1 MKNHRFLKSFVAAA
15 IAIVVTFASV
25 VPSYAVGGAVASALL
40 ESIASELIRK
50 CLTPDGVDSDEAS
63 YEQNIQY
70 LNTIWLTSLDQRR
83 EVDYSTLSSVYA
95 QLLMQGVPCEIQS
108 SRGAAQ
114 GYYIRGTG
122 NMPVY
127 NGNGRYDIKGKY
139 FSDGNGSIFYAQL
152 PDNGKEPG
160 SSTVP
165 STNAP
170 TTTPST
176 TEAGNGANGTYI
188 PTHSAASNDTGLLR
202 QIAQYTH
209 EIWFWADLINDNLRD
224 VRRYLFMVYS
234 NVGRFVDGMNNI
246 TKGIYRQID
255 LLSGYLPRL
264 DDIYNRLFQIQSAAW
279 ASVDVENRLLYSLE
293 DLASNIS
300 GVIVDGAVKVTSSPD
315 PAVAEA
321 ITGIQNT
328 LTSVISNGKVLVDNS
343 DVVSA
348 IQSIPAFDDTE
359 LLDRV
364 GTIVEQIDT
373 LSRKIDLNYFP
384 NMYGK
389 VTSIADTLGNTN
401 KHLITANRK
410 TTEIIDML
418 TAAVDVDTGKLLVAD
433 TGMISAVTTISNQI
447 TEQFGEY
454 DSTYSFPNFS
464 SSGQSVVNNK
474 IVSGVL
480 PSAFTSINPGTRK
493 LLYSPSGT
501 LTLLKS
507 SLYAGGGTCS
517 HVTGSPYFDSTYG
530 VGYCLQFEFRFS
542 SSQSTN
548 RYETVQFPQV
558 SFTDYS
564 GKSLTLSAHSGSVLV
579 RSYSRYAYVYRYYFP
594 RWDASGNW
602 LGWSGQNDTFQ
613 WTSSTYEPS
622 KRVYLTPPESGTYYI
637 YGTSD
642 TAIPVVYASRFT
654 GFLQSQADRVVN
666 AVGSIPAPTDY
677 TSQLTAVTGRMDDI
691 LAQLQS
697 TSGSA
702 TCEHTYSQHMEQE
715 ATCILPGLMISTC
728 SKCGD
733 SSSEIV
739 DPLGHDW
746 QCTSHVDAVT
756 DPDTGEETS
765 SAYDIYTCSRCG
777 DTYEDHTGT
786 GAPDEDYS
794 NTTISQLVVKVFSK
808 LGTFAGKLL
817 GSVVHLFDK
826 AVNAVDDLASKFND
840 YVEQIKGFGENYPI
854 WLSGFWSIIPAEL
867 QVALTFAVICMAL
880 GVVGKKL
887 FFS

>member
-1 MKNHRFLKSFVAAA
+1 MKKIVAVLLVA
-15 IAIVVTFASV
+15 ISLLFSINFAFADSV
-25 VPSYAVGGAVASALL
+25 PLSSTQWVLPSNGFGGGSRANPVDTVLPYSDMASL
-40 ESIASELIRK
+40 
-50 CLTPDGVDSDEAS
+50 
-63 YEQNIQY
+63 
-70 LNTIWLTSLDQRR
+70 
-83 EVDYSTLSSVYA
+83 LSSVNSG
-95 QLLMQGVPCEIQS
+95 LKS
-108 SRGAAQ
+108 GAYS
-114 GYYIRGTG
+114 GFTG
-122 NMPVY
+122 KARISYTGSFYFITLVSDGDTY
-127 NGNGRYDIKGKY
+127 WLCNGSGGRYRT
-139 FSDGNGSIFYAQL
+139 
-152 PDNGKEPG
+152 EPENITTD
-160 SSTVP
+160 STTTTP

-293 DLASNIS
+293 GLASNIS

-348 IQSIPAFDDTE
+348 IQSVPAYDD
-359 LLDRV
+359 
-364 GTIVEQIDT
+364 
-373 LSRKIDLNYFP
+373 S
-384 NMYGK
+384 
-389 VTSIADTLGNTN
+389 A
-401 KHLITANRK
+401 
-410 TTEIIDML
+410 
-418 TAAVDVDTGKLLVAD
+418 LV
-433 TGMISAVTTISNQI
+433 SAVTTISNQI

-454 DSTYSFPNFS
+454 ESTYSFPSFYSQSTSSNKTISGVS
-464 SSGQSVVNNK
+464 SS
-474 IVSGVL
+474 
-480 PSAFTSINPGTRK
+480 AFSSINPGSRK
-493 LLYSPSGT
+493 LLYSPSST
-501 LTLLKS
+501 LTLSKEL
-507 SLYAGGGTCS
+507 LY
-517 HVTGSPYFDSTYG
+517 TGSGTRQSVFCVPYTDLTYG
-530 VGYCLQFEFRFS
+530 LGYRLDYKFWFPSTQTS
-542 SSQSTN
+542 S
-548 RYETVQFPQV
+548 RVETVQYPKV
-558 SFTDYS
+558 SLTDYS
-564 GKSLTLSAHSGSVLV
+564 GRTLTKNAYTGSVRV
-579 RSYSRYAYVYRYYFP
+579 PPRSNYAYASSYYFP

-602 LGWSGQNDTFQ
+602 LGWSGLNDTFQ
-613 WTSSTYEPS
+613 WTSSDYEPS

-642 TAIPVVYASRFT
+642 AAIPVVYASRFT
-654 GFLQSQADRVVN
+654 GFLQSQTDRVVN

-702 TCEHTYSQHMEQE
+702 TCDHTYSQHMEQE

-854 WLSGFWSIIPAEL
+854 WLSGFWGIIPAEL

>member
-1 MKNHRFLKSFVAAA
+1 MKKIVAVLLVA
-15 IAIVVTFASV
+15 ISLLFSINFAFADSV
-25 VPSYAVGGAVASALL
+25 PLSSTQWVLPSNGFGGGSRANPVDTVLPYSDMASL
-40 ESIASELIRK
+40 
-50 CLTPDGVDSDEAS
+50 
-63 YEQNIQY
+63 
-70 LNTIWLTSLDQRR
+70 
-83 EVDYSTLSSVYA
+83 LSSVNSG
-95 QLLMQGVPCEIQS
+95 LKS
-108 SRGAAQ
+108 GAYS
-114 GYYIRGTG
+114 GFTG
-122 NMPVY
+122 KARISYTGSFYFITLVSDGDTY
-127 NGNGRYDIKGKY
+127 WLCNGSGGRYRT
-139 FSDGNGSIFYAQL
+139 
-152 PDNGKEPG
+152 EPENITTD
-160 SSTVP
+160 STTTTP

-188 PTHSAASNDTGLLR
+188 PTHSAASNDTGLLK

-279 ASVDVENRLLYSLE
+279 PSVDVENRLLYSLE
-293 DLASNIS
+293 GLASNIS

-348 IQSIPAFDDTE
+348 IQSIPAYDDS
-359 LLDRV
+359 
-364 GTIVEQIDT
+364 T
-373 LSRKIDLNYFP
+373 L
-384 NMYGK
+384 
-389 VTSIADTLGNTN
+389 V
-401 KHLITANRK
+401 
-410 TTEIIDML
+410 
-418 TAAVDVDTGKLLVAD
+418 
-433 TGMISAVTTISNQI
+433 SAVTTISNQI

-454 DSTYSFPNFS
+454 ESTYSFPSFYSQSTSSNKTISGVS
-464 SSGQSVVNNK
+464 SS
-474 IVSGVL
+474 
-480 PSAFTSINPGTRK
+480 AFSSINPGSRK
-493 LLYSPSGT
+493 LLYSPSST
-501 LTLLKS
+501 LTLSKEL
-507 SLYAGGGTCS
+507 LY
-517 HVTGSPYFDSTYG
+517 TGSGTRQSVFCVPYTDLTYG
-530 VGYCLQFEFRFS
+530 LGYRLDYKFWFPSTQTS
-542 SSQSTN
+542 S
-548 RYETVQFPQV
+548 RVETVQYPKV
-558 SFTDYS
+558 SLTDYS
-564 GKSLTLSAHSGSVLV
+564 GRTLTKNAYTGSVRV
-579 RSYSRYAYVYRYYFP
+579 PPRSNYAYASSYYFP

-642 TAIPVVYASRFT
+642 AAIPVVYASRFT
-654 GFLQSQADRVVN
+654 GFLQSQTDRVVN

-702 TCEHTYSQHMEQE
+702 TCDHTYSQHMEQE

-854 WLSGFWSIIPAEL
+854 WLSGFWGIIPAEL

>member
-1 MKNHRFLKSFVAAA
+1 MKKIVAVLLVA
-15 IAIVVTFASV
+15 ISLLFSINFAFADSV
-25 VPSYAVGGAVASALL
+25 PLSSTQWVLPSNGFGGGSRANPVDTVLPYSDMASL
-40 ESIASELIRK
+40 
-50 CLTPDGVDSDEAS
+50 
-63 YEQNIQY
+63 
-70 LNTIWLTSLDQRR
+70 
-83 EVDYSTLSSVYA
+83 LSSVNSG
-95 QLLMQGVPCEIQS
+95 LKS
-108 SRGAAQ
+108 GAYS
-114 GYYIRGTG
+114 GFTG
-122 NMPVY
+122 KARISYTGSFYFITLVSDGDTY
-127 NGNGRYDIKGKY
+127 WLCNGSGGRYRT
-139 FSDGNGSIFYAQL
+139 
-152 PDNGKEPG
+152 EPENITTD
-160 SSTVP
+160 STTTTP

-293 DLASNIS
+293 GLASNIS

-348 IQSIPAFDDTE
+348 IQSIPAYDDS
-359 LLDRV
+359 
-364 GTIVEQIDT
+364 T
-373 LSRKIDLNYFP
+373 L
-384 NMYGK
+384 
-389 VTSIADTLGNTN
+389 V
-401 KHLITANRK
+401 
-410 TTEIIDML
+410 
-418 TAAVDVDTGKLLVAD
+418 
-433 TGMISAVTTISNQI
+433 SAVTTISNQI
-447 TEQFGEY
+447 TAQFGEY
-454 DSTYSFPNFS
+454 DSAYAFPNFY
-464 SSGQSVVNNK
+464 GQSTSNNK
-474 IVSGVL
+474 TISGVL
-480 PSAFTSINPGTRK
+480 PSAFSSINPGSRK
-493 LLYSPSGT
+493 LLYSPSST
-501 LTLLKS
+501 LTLSKEL
-507 SLYAGGGTCS
+507 LY
-517 HVTGSPYFDSTYG
+517 TGSGTRQSVFCVPYTDLTYG
-530 VGYCLQFEFRFS
+530 LGYRLDYKFWFPSTQTS
-542 SSQSTN
+542 S
-548 RYETVQFPQV
+548 RVETVQYPKV

-564 GKSLTLSAHSGSVLV
+564 GRTLTKNAYTGSVRV
-579 RSYSRYAYVYRYYFP
+579 PPRSNYAYASSYYFP

-602 LGWSGQNDTFQ
+602 LGWSGLNDTFQ

-642 TAIPVVYASRFT
+642 AAIPVVYASRFT
-654 GFLQSQADRVVN
+654 GFLQSQTDRVVN

-677 TSQLTAVTGRMDDI
+677 TTQLTAVTGRMDDI

-854 WLSGFWSIIPAEL
+854 WLSGFWGIIPAEL

>member
-1 MKNHRFLKSFVAAA
+1 MLHTIFSKLDKRLFRPLCVA
-15 IAIVVTFASV
+15 VASV
-25 VPSYAVGGAVASALL
+25 VLAFSCIVPAQAVDPV
-40 ESIASELIRK
+40 SIA
-50 CLTPDGVDSDEAS
+50 
-63 YEQNIQY
+63 
-70 LNTIWLTSLDQRR
+70 
-83 EVDYSTLSSVYA
+83 
-95 QLLMQGVPCEIQS
+95 
-108 SRGAAQ
+108 
-114 GYYIRGTG
+114 
-122 NMPVY
+122 
-127 NGNGRYDIKGKY
+127 
-139 FSDGNGSIFYAQL
+139 
-152 PDNGKEPG
+152 
-160 SSTVP
+160 
-165 STNAP
+165 
-170 TTTPST
+170 
-176 TEAGNGANGTYI
+176 
-188 PTHSAASNDTGLLR
+188 GL
-202 QIAQYTH
+202 A
-209 EIWFWADLINDNLRD
+209 
-224 VRRYLFMVYS
+224 
-234 NVGRFVDGMNNI
+234 
-246 TKGIYRQID
+246 
-255 LLSGYLPRL
+255 
-264 DDIYNRLFQIQSAAW
+264 
-279 ASVDVENRLLYSLE
+279 
-293 DLASNIS
+293 IS
-300 GVIVDGAVKVTSSPD
+300 GVSLAKDVIQTYLDDSASNAEKQAALQGYKDHWISKDSISDKCFLTYDALCQIVIDLNNAGQPAKISSVTLGSNNVEYYVVKACGPFGYTSVQSQFGFGATSIWNNYGLFYSTSNRVLFCAQVNTDLSLDNCLTQLRLIQTNVVTIKNNLVNTIGSNLESLLTTCNTISTKLD
-315 PAVAEA
+315 
-321 ITGIQNT
+321 T

-343 DVVSA
+343 DMVSA
-348 IQSIPAFDDTE
+348 IQSIPAFDDT
-359 LLDRV
+359 D
-364 GTIVEQIDT
+364 I
-373 LSRKIDLNYFP
+373 
-384 NMYGK
+384 
-389 VTSIADTLGNTN
+389 
-401 KHLITANRK
+401 ITAINNIP
-410 TTEIIDML
+410 TYDDSNL
-418 TAAVDVDTGKLLVAD
+418 
-433 TGMISAVTTISNQI
+433 ISAVTTISNQI

-464 SSGQSVVNNK
+464 SSGQSAANNK
-474 IVSGVL
+474 TVSGVL
-480 PSAFTSINPGTRK
+480 PSAFTSINPGTRQ

-501 LTLLKS
+501 LILPKRV
-507 SLYAGGGTCS
+507 LYNGGGNCKNVYCT
-517 HVTGSPYFDSTYG
+517 PYIHQTYG
-530 VGYCLQFEFRFS
+530 LGYRLEFLFRFS
-542 SSQSTN
+542 RIQNTP
-548 RYETVQFPQV
+548 RTETVQFPQV

-564 GKSLTLSAHSGSVLV
+564 GETLTLSGHSGTV
-579 RSYSRYAYVYRYYFP
+579 RVSPHRDVVSSYLYYFP
-594 RWDASGNW
+594 RWDASDNW

-613 WTSSTYEPS
+613 FSSSSYEPS

-654 GFLQSQADRVVN
+654 GFLQSQTDRVVN

-677 TSQLTAVTGRMDDI
+677 TTQLTAVIGRMDDI

-777 DTYEDHTGT
+777 DAYEDHTGT

-840 YVEQIKGFGENYPI
+840 YVEQIRGFGENYPI
-854 WLSGFWSIIPAEL
+854 WLSGFWGIIPAEL

>member
-1 MKNHRFLKSFVAAA
+1 MKKIVAVLLVA
-15 IAIVVTFASV
+15 ISLLFSINFAFADSV
-25 VPSYAVGGAVASALL
+25 PLSSTQWVLPSNGFGGGSRANPVDTVLPYSDMASL
-40 ESIASELIRK
+40 
-50 CLTPDGVDSDEAS
+50 
-63 YEQNIQY
+63 
-70 LNTIWLTSLDQRR
+70 
-83 EVDYSTLSSVYA
+83 LSSVNSG
-95 QLLMQGVPCEIQS
+95 LKS
-108 SRGAAQ
+108 GAYS
-114 GYYIRGTG
+114 GFTG
-122 NMPVY
+122 KARISYTGSFYFITLVSDGDTY
-127 NGNGRYDIKGKY
+127 WLCNGSGGRYRT
-139 FSDGNGSIFYAQL
+139 
-152 PDNGKEPG
+152 EPENITTD
-160 SSTVP
+160 STTTTP

-293 DLASNIS
+293 GLASNIS

-348 IQSIPAFDDTE
+348 IQSIPAYDD
-359 LLDRV
+359 
-364 GTIVEQIDT
+364 
-373 LSRKIDLNYFP
+373 S
-384 NMYGK
+384 
-389 VTSIADTLGNTN
+389 A
-401 KHLITANRK
+401 
-410 TTEIIDML
+410 
-418 TAAVDVDTGKLLVAD
+418 LV
-433 TGMISAVTTISNQI
+433 SAVTTISNQI

-454 DSTYSFPNFS
+454 DSAYAFPNFY
-464 SSGQSVVNNK
+464 GQSTSNNK
-474 IVSGVL
+474 TISGVL
-480 PSAFTSINPGTRK
+480 PSAFSSINPGSRK
-493 LLYSPSGT
+493 LLYSPSST
-501 LTLLKS
+501 LTLSKEL
-507 SLYAGGGTCS
+507 LY
-517 HVTGSPYFDSTYG
+517 TGSGTRQSVFCVPYTDLTYG
-530 VGYCLQFEFRFS
+530 LGYRLDYKFWFPSTQTS
-542 SSQSTN
+542 S
-548 RYETVQFPQV
+548 RVETVQYPKV

-564 GKSLTLSAHSGSVLV
+564 GRTLTKNAYTGSVRV
-579 RSYSRYAYVYRYYFP
+579 PPRSNYAYASSYYFP

-602 LGWSGQNDTFQ
+602 LGWSGLNDTFQ

-654 GFLQSQADRVVN
+654 GFLQSQTDRVVN

-715 ATCILPGLMISTC
+715 TTCILPGLMISTC

-854 WLSGFWSIIPAEL
+854 WLSGFWGIIPAEL

>member
-1 MKNHRFLKSFVAAA
+1 MKKIVAVLLVA
-15 IAIVVTFASV
+15 ISLLFSINFAFADSV
-25 VPSYAVGGAVASALL
+25 PLSSTQWVLPSNGFGGGSRANPVDTVLPYSDMASL
-40 ESIASELIRK
+40 
-50 CLTPDGVDSDEAS
+50 
-63 YEQNIQY
+63 
-70 LNTIWLTSLDQRR
+70 
-83 EVDYSTLSSVYA
+83 LSSVNSG
-95 QLLMQGVPCEIQS
+95 LKS
-108 SRGAAQ
+108 GAYS
-114 GYYIRGTG
+114 GFTG
-122 NMPVY
+122 KARISYTGSFYFITLVSDGDTY
-127 NGNGRYDIKGKY
+127 WLCNGSGGRYRT
-139 FSDGNGSIFYAQL
+139 
-152 PDNGKEPG
+152 EPENITTD
-160 SSTVP
+160 STTTTP

-328 LTSVISNGKVLVDNS
+328 IASVISNGKVLVDNS

-348 IQSIPAFDDTE
+348 IQSIPAFDDT
-359 LLDRV
+359 D
-364 GTIVEQIDT
+364 I
-373 LSRKIDLNYFP
+373 
-384 NMYGK
+384 
-389 VTSIADTLGNTN
+389 
-401 KHLITANRK
+401 ITA
-410 TTEIIDML
+410 IQSIPAYDDS
-418 TAAVDVDTGKLLVAD
+418 ALV
-433 TGMISAVTTISNQI
+433 SAVTTISNQI

-454 DSTYSFPNFS
+454 ESTYSFPSFYSQSTSSNKTISGVS
-464 SSGQSVVNNK
+464 SS
-474 IVSGVL
+474 
-480 PSAFTSINPGTRK
+480 AFSSINPGSRK

-501 LTLLKS
+501 LILPKRV
-507 SLYAGGGTCS
+507 LYNGGGDCKNVYCT
-517 HVTGSPYFDSTYG
+517 PYIHQTYG
-530 VGYCLQFEFRFS
+530 LGYRLEFLFRFS
-542 SSQSTN
+542 RIQNTP
-548 RYETVQFPQV
+548 RTETVQFPQV

-564 GKSLTLSAHSGSVLV
+564 GETLTLSGHSGTV
-579 RSYSRYAYVYRYYFP
+579 RVSPHRDVVFSYLYYFP

-637 YGTSD
+637 YGSSD
-642 TAIPVVYASRFT
+642 AAIPVVYASRFT
-654 GFLQSQADRVVN
+654 GFLQSQTDRVVN

-677 TSQLTAVTGRMDDI
+677 TTQLAAVTGRMDDI

-854 WLSGFWSIIPAEL
+854 WLSGFWGIIPAEL

>member
-1 MKNHRFLKSFVAAA
+1 MLHTIFSKLDKRLFRPLCVA
-15 IAIVVTFASV
+15 VASV
-25 VPSYAVGGAVASALL
+25 VLAFSCIVPAQAVDPV
-40 ESIASELIRK
+40 SIA
-50 CLTPDGVDSDEAS
+50 
-63 YEQNIQY
+63 
-70 LNTIWLTSLDQRR
+70 
-83 EVDYSTLSSVYA
+83 
-95 QLLMQGVPCEIQS
+95 
-108 SRGAAQ
+108 
-114 GYYIRGTG
+114 
-122 NMPVY
+122 
-127 NGNGRYDIKGKY
+127 
-139 FSDGNGSIFYAQL
+139 
-152 PDNGKEPG
+152 
-160 SSTVP
+160 
-165 STNAP
+165 
-170 TTTPST
+170 
-176 TEAGNGANGTYI
+176 
-188 PTHSAASNDTGLLR
+188 GL
-202 QIAQYTH
+202 A
-209 EIWFWADLINDNLRD
+209 
-224 VRRYLFMVYS
+224 
-234 NVGRFVDGMNNI
+234 
-246 TKGIYRQID
+246 
-255 LLSGYLPRL
+255 
-264 DDIYNRLFQIQSAAW
+264 
-279 ASVDVENRLLYSLE
+279 
-293 DLASNIS
+293 IS
-300 GVIVDGAVKVTSSPD
+300 GVSLAKDVIQTYLDDSASNAEKEAALQGYKDHWISKDNISDKCFLTYDALCQIVIDLNNAGQPAKISSVTLGSNNVEYYVVKACGPFGYTSVQSQFGFGTTSIWNNYGLFYSTSNRVLFCAQVNTDLSLDSCLTQLRLIQTNVVTIKNSLVNTIGSNLESLLTTCNTISTKLD
-315 PAVAEA
+315 
-321 ITGIQNT
+321 T

-348 IQSIPAFDDTE
+348 LYTDFASVMGLLESVDTGSLDPTAKFPALTGLIAVSTETYELVRRIGFGIDDVVSAIQSIPAYDD
-359 LLDRV
+359 
-364 GTIVEQIDT
+364 
-373 LSRKIDLNYFP
+373 S
-384 NMYGK
+384 
-389 VTSIADTLGNTN
+389 A
-401 KHLITANRK
+401 
-410 TTEIIDML
+410 
-418 TAAVDVDTGKLLVAD
+418 LV
-433 TGMISAVTTISNQI
+433 SAVTTISDQI

-454 DSTYSFPNFS
+454 ESTYSFPNFS
-464 SSGQSVVNNK
+464 SSGQSAANNK
-474 IVSGVL
+474 TVSGVL
-480 PSAFTSINPGTRK
+480 PSAFTSINPGTRQ

-501 LTLLKS
+501 LILPKRV
-507 SLYAGGGTCS
+507 LYNGGGDCENVYCT
-517 HVTGSPYFDSTYG
+517 PYIHQTYG
-530 VGYCLQFEFRFS
+530 LGYRLEFLFRFS
-542 SSQSTN
+542 RIQNTP
-548 RYETVQFPQV
+548 RTETVQFPQV

-564 GKSLTLSAHSGSVLV
+564 GETLTLYGHSGTV
-579 RSYSRYAYVYRYYFP
+579 RVSPHRDTVSSYLYYFP

-613 WTSSTYEPS
+613 FSSSSYEPS
-622 KRVYLTPPESGTYYI
+622 KRVYLSPPESGTYYI

-654 GFLQSQADRVVN
+654 GFLQSQTDRVVN

-756 DPDTGEETS
+756 DPDTGEEIS

-817 GSVVHLFDK
+817 GSVVRLFDK

-854 WLSGFWSIIPAEL
+854 WLSGFWGIIPAEL